1 MDQRYGGLL
10 FVVSL
15 NSKYTFPDNSKGR
28 VVHVVMGKL
37 ALRLPDRKIN

>member
-15 NSKYTFPDNSKGR
+15 NSKYPFPDNSKSR

-37 ALRLPDRKIN
+37 ALRLPDRKLN